1 MFKSRKIKKNPQS
14 ELKLTDANTDISWD
28 NQSGLN
34 QCIIG
39 YWQFKFKKMI
49 YEKLQYI

>member
-28 NQSGLN
+28 NQ
-34 QCIIG
+34 IR
-39 YWQFKFKKMI
+39 FKSMYYRLLAI
-49 YEKLQYI
+49 